1 MNNNNILLNQILSTL
16 KEEKKYSTLR
26 DVLAAMNP
34 VNLAEL
40 FSQVPEDQVPI
51 LFRLLSRE
59 TAADVFVEM
68 DNDAQERLIR
78 GLSDKELKAVVDE
91 LAADDA
97 ADLVDEMP
105 APVVTRI
112 LRQADPEMRR
122 TINELLRYPE
132 DSAGSIMT
140 VEYMAL
146 SPEMTAEDAIGAIRE
161 TGVSKET
168 VDPCYVVD
176 HTGKLMGSV
185 SIRDLILSP
194 AGQTVDQLADTD
206 EVTTSPQADQEEVAQ
221 LVSKY
226 DLLSLPVTDSDGRLL
241 GIITVDDI
249 LDVLQQETTEDMEKM
264 AGITPSE
271 KPYMRTSVFSLWKSR
286 VPWLLLLMVSAT
298 FTSMIISRFED
309 ALAACV
315 TLTAYIPMLMDTGG
329 NCGSQSSTTVIRA
342 LSLGQIS
349 YRDTLRVAW
358 KETRVAL
365 LCGVTLAAVNFGKLL
380 IFDRVSTAVAATV
393 CLTMVVTVFVA
404 KLAGCLLPIGAKRVG
419 VDPANMASP
428 FITTI
433 VDALSLLIYFYFA
446 RMLLTL

>member
-1 MNNNNILLNQILSTL
+1 MNNNVLLNQILSTL

-51 LFRLLSRE
+51 LFRLLSHE
-59 TAADVFVEM
+59 AAADVFVEM
-68 DNDAQERLIR
+68 DNEAQERLIR
-78 GLSDKELKAVVDE
+78 GLSDRELKEVVDE

-112 LRQADPEMRR
+112 LRQANPEMRQ

-146 SPEMTAEDAIGAIRE
+146 SPEMTAEAAIGAIRE

-176 HTGKLMGSV
+176 PTGKLLGSV

-194 AGQTVDQLADTD
+194 ADEKVEQLADTD
-206 EVTTSPQADQEEVAQ
+206 EVSVLPQTDQEEVAQ

-226 DLLSLPVTDSDGRLL
+226 DLLSLPVTDSGGRLL

-342 LSLGQIS
+342 LSLGQVR
-349 YRDTLRVAW
+349 YRDTLSVVW
-358 KETRVAL
+358 KEARVAL
-365 LCGVTLAAVNFGKLL
+365 LCGATLAAVNFGKLMV
-380 IFDRVSTAVAATV
+380 FDRVSMAVAATV

-404 KLAGCLLPIGAKRVG
+404 KLAGCLLPIAAKRVG

-433 VDALSLLIYFYFA
+433 VDALSLLIYFDFA
-446 RMLLTL
+446 RLLLRM